1 MPAYKI
7 MIMGASY
14 GSLLASKMLF
24 GGHSVHLICLPA
36 EADLINAE
44 GFRVRLPVKGR
55 KDQIELD
62 SRKLPGKVTAGGA
75 AGVNPKDYDL
85 IGLAMQEPQ
94 YRSPGVRELLDAVAT
109 SRVPC
114 MSIMNMPPLPYVK
127 RIPGLDYDALKPA
140 YTDPTVWDNFDP
152 GALTLCSPDPQ
163 AIRPPEEK
171 VNVLQ
176 VTLPTNFKVAKSR
189 VPTMSIMNMPPLP
202 YVKRIPGLDYEALKP
217 AYTDP
222 TVWDNFDPALLTLCS
237 PDPQAIRP
245 PDEKVNVLMV
255 TLPTNFKVAKF
266 DNEKGNTIL
275 RQLEQEID
283 AVRYDPGDGAKIEL
297 PVKLRVHD
305 SIFVPL
311 AKWSMLLAGNYR
323 CVTEDGMRTA
333 QEAVHSDIETSRS
346 VYNFVFDLC
355 VKLGASP
362 ADLVPFE
369 KYAAA
374 AQSLVRPASA
384 ARALQNGVPNIERAD
399 KLVQLIAKQK
409 GLSHPAIDAQVALVD
424 RRLDQNRKK
433 AAA

>member
-1 MPAYKI
+1 MPATYKI
-7 MIMGASY
+7 LIMGASY
-14 GSLLASKMLF
+14 GSLLASKILF
-24 GGHSVHLICLPA
+24 GGHSVHLVCLPA

-44 GFRVRLPVKGR
+44 GFRVRMPVKGR
-55 KDQIELD
+55 KDQIEID
-62 SRKLPGKVTAGGA
+62 SRKLPGKVSAGGA

-85 IGLAMQEPQ
+85 VGLAMQEPQ
-94 YRSPGVRELLDAVAT
+94 YRSPGVRELLDAVAK
-109 SRVPC
+109 SKVPC

-127 RIPGLDYDALKPA
+127 RIPGLNYDALKPA

-152 GALTLCSPDPQ
+152 G
-163 AIRPPEEK
+163 
-171 VNVLQ
+171 
-176 VTLPTNFKVAKSR
+176 
-189 VPTMSIMNMPPLP
+189 
-202 YVKRIPGLDYEALKP
+202 
-217 AYTDP
+217 
-222 TVWDNFDPALLTLCS
+222 LLTLCS

-266 DNEKGNTIL
+266 DNEKVNLLQVTLPTNFKVAKFDNDMYTGIL
-275 RQLEQEID
+275 RQLEKDID
-283 AVRYDPGDGAKIEL
+283 AVRFDTPEGKIEL

-323 CVTEDGMRTA
+323 CITKDGMRTA
-333 QEAVHSDIETSRS
+333 QEAVHSNIEESRS

-362 ADLVPFE
+362 SDLVPFE

-374 AQSLVRPASA
+374 AQSLTRPASA
-384 ARALQNGVPNIERAD
+384 ARALQNGAPNIERAD

-409 GLSHPAIDAQVALVD
+409 GMSNPVVDGIVALVD
-424 RRLDQNRKK
+424 SRLEANRKK
-433 AAA
+433 AAAA